1 MRAEFLPDG
10 QRDINVRM
18 VPSRS
23 KAQVLPAPNR
33 GMDAPS
39 PRSAK
44 RAAYLRFVV
53 ALHALDE
60 HWASVFS
67 DSDIFD
73 MHYAKLFTRLWVTQG
88 KPISRSE
95 AYNWMTELSSQ
106 TAMKYVNRALSA
118 GFLAEVENPDDR
130 RSKLLVMTPTL
141 SARVEALFDFA
152 LEEFRRAL

>member
-1 MRAEFLPDG
+1 M
-10 QRDINVRM
+10 
-18 VPSRS
+18 
-23 KAQVLPAPNR
+23 
-33 GMDAPS
+33 
-39 PRSAK
+39 
-44 RAAYLRFVV
+44 V

-141 SARVEALFDFA
+141 SARVEALFDLA
-152 LEEFRRAL
+152 LAEFRGAL

>member
-1 MRAEFLPDG
+1 
-10 QRDINVRM
+10 
-18 VPSRS
+18 
-23 KAQVLPAPNR
+23 
-33 GMDAPS
+33 MDAPS

-53 ALHALDE
+53 ALHAFDDQ
-60 HWASVFS
+60 WASVFG

-73 MHYAKLFTRLWVTQG
+73 VHYAKLFTRLWVTQG
-88 KPISRSE
+88 TAISRSE
-95 AYNWMTELSSQ
+95 AYRWMTELSNQ
-106 TAMKYVNRALSA
+106 TAMKYVNRAVAA

-130 RSKLLVMTPTL
+130 RSKLLVMTPDL